1 MVGVLKTIITEVSF
15 LATEL
20 LCLIKLLW
28 HVCGR
33 TVHLILLPWL
43 KLFKFFFGL
52 YLSIGRGMI
61 TWALTAISAP
71 LRLLRAS
78 RREKFL
84 ETQLYELQTQLEEI
98 VRLNRDM
105 DKRLV
110 IVIKEHRHIENLL
123 IEAEEEQ
130 DRAMEKIHYLETR
143 VQDVESENFKLKEM
157 NRALLMAE
165 EQFANGVKKVDS
177 QHVSGK
183 WTVLG
188 KKYCGISEPHKTGW
202 DYNLER
208 RGKARTDNLMDKE
221 GKYHDSGNKNKQP
234 NSFLESRVKSFGY
247 FSSASDTC
255 SKKSTV
261 DDEVLYQWRGVALA
275 QSIFSACLSLLV
287 GMIAWEAQD
296 PCMPLVL
303 ALFTVV
309 GMSLKS
315 VVKIF
320 STLENRPGS
329 DAVALLSFNWFILG
343 ALASPTLPNVLRLV
357 APLASEFGYLLA
369 DWLGLTLS

>member
-1 MVGVLKTIITEVSF
+1 MAGGHSHGEDFI
-15 LATEL
+15 
-20 LCLIKLLW
+20 CN
-28 HVCGR
+28 
-33 TVHLILLPWL
+33 ILL
-43 KLFKFFFGL
+43 
-52 YLSIGRGMI
+52 Y
-61 TWALTAISAP
+61 
-71 LRLLRAS
+71 
-78 RREKFL
+78 
-84 ETQLYELQTQLEEI
+84 QT
-98 VRLNRDM
+98 
-105 DKRLV
+105 
-110 IVIKEHRHIENLL
+110 
-123 IEAEEEQ
+123 
-130 DRAMEKIHYLETR
+130 RAMWWQSPHFRGFTSKEISHFQ

-157 NRALLMAE
+157 NRALRMAE
-165 EQFANGVKKVDS
+165 EQFANGVKKADS
-177 QHVSGK
+177 QHASGK

-247 FSSASDTC
+247 FSSASYTC

-261 DDEVLYQWRGVALA
+261 DDEVLCQWRGVALA
-275 QSIFSACLSLLV
+275 QSIFSAGLSLLV

-296 PCMPLVL
+296 QCMPLVF

-320 STLENRPGS
+320 STLESRPGS

-357 APLASEFGYLLA
+357 APLASELGYLLA